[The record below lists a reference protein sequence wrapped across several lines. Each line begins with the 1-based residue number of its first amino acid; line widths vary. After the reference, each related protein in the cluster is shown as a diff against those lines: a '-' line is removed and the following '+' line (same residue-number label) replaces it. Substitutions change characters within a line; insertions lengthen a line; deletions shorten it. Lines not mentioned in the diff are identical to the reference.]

1 MLGIYLLA
9 VRNNKYLYNLDREAR
24 QLEANGSTKRMRNF
38 PVMGSDL
45 EIRLEYT

>member
-9 VRNNKYLYNLDREAR
+9 VRNNKYLYNLDGEAR
-24 QLEANGSTKRMRNF
+24 QLEADGSTKRMRN